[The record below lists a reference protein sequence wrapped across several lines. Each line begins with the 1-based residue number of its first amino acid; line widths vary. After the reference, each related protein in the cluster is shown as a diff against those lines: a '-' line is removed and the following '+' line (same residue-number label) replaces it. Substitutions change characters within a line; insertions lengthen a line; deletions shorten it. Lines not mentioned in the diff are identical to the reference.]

1 MNKRG
6 AGIGGMLLVLLLV
19 ILSAVFGVDLLG
31 GFGDGVQPLPDFEGD
46 TQDVVRE
53 PEEVVP
59 EVVETGADNWY
70 EIYFTNPTCPPE
82 EERTGGLDEF
92 IAEDLATAQVQV
104 DIAAFDLDAEPIVQA
119 LINLEDQG
127 IVVRAVT
134 DEDNS
139 ELSSINRLRRNG
151 ISVVEDKRR
160 ALMHNKFIVIDGR
173 YVWMGSLNFTTNGVY
188 CNNNNLVRFDSPE
201 LAANYMA
208 EMDEMYDEQAFGP
221 TSPENTP
228 NEEIIINGIS
238 VQNYFAPEKELAPI
252 IARTVASAQEE
263 ILFMAFTFTDD
274 QIGEALL
281 GRGDAGTKIQG
292 VFETT
297 GSELDFSYYT
307 IMKEAGLPSVE
318 VRQDGNN
325 RIMHHKVIIVD
336 RETVIF
342 GSFNFSDSAN
352 RRNDENIVIV
362 RDPTF
367 TSFFVEEFGFVW
379 DEAIAE

>member
-6 AGIGGMLLVLLLV
+6 AGIGGILLVLLLV
-19 ILSAVFGVDLLG
+19 ILSAVFGVDLLSISG
-31 GFGDGVQPLPDFEGD
+31 GGSQPLPDFEGD

-59 EVVETGADNWY
+59 EEVETVPDWY
-70 EIYFTNPTCPPE
+70 EIYFTNPSCPPE
-82 EERTGGLDEF
+82 EERTGGLDQF
-92 IAEDLATAQVQV
+92 IAEDLATAEVQV

-127 IVVRAVT
+127 IVVRVVT

-151 ISVVEDKRR
+151 ISVIEDKRT

-208 EMDEMYDEQAFGP
+208 EMDEMYDGGEFGP
-221 TSPENTP
+221 KSPENTP
-228 NEEIIINGIS
+228 NEKLVINGIS
-238 VQNYFAPEKELAPI
+238 VENYFAPEKELAPV
-252 IARTVASAQEE
+252 IARTIASAQDE
-263 ILFMAFTFTDD
+263 ILFMTFTFTND

-281 GRGDAGTKIQG
+281 GRADAGTTVRG

-297 GSELDFSYYT
+297 GSELDFSYYV
-307 IMKEAGLPSVE
+307 IMQEAGLPNVE

-342 GSFNFSDSAN
+342 GSFNFSDNAN
-352 RRNDENIVIV
+352 RRNDENIIIV

-379 DEAIAE
+379 DEAIVE

>member
-31 GFGDGVQPLPDFEGD
+31 GINGDGSQSLPDFEGD

-53 PEEVVP
+53 PEEVIP
-59 EVVETGADNWY
+59 EVGDSVPDWY
-70 EIYFTNPTCPPE
+70 EIYFTNPSCPPE
-82 EERTGGLDEF
+82 EERTGGLDQF
-92 IAEDLATAQVQV
+92 IAEDLATAEVQV

-127 IVVRAVT
+127 VIVRAVT

-139 ELSSINRLRRNG
+139 ELPSINRLRRNG
-151 ISVVEDKRR
+151 ISVIEDKRR
-160 ALMHNKFIVIDGR
+160 ALMHNKFIIIDGR

-208 EMDEMYDEQAFGP
+208 EMDEMYDEQEFGP
-221 TSPENTP
+221 KSPENTP
-228 NEEIIINGIS
+228 NEKLIINGVS
-238 VQNYFAPEKELAPI
+238 VENYFAPEKELAPV
-252 IARTVASAQEE
+252 IARTIASAQEE
-263 ILFMAFTFTDD
+263 ILFMAFTFTND

-281 GRGDAGTKIQG
+281 GRADAGTTVRG

-297 GSELDFSYYT
+297 GSELDFSYYV
-307 IMKEAGLPSVE
+307 IMQEAELPNVE

-352 RRNDENIVIV
+352 RRNDENIIIV

-379 DEAIAE
+379 DEAISE